1 MICFSISL
9 GKPFSFVLF
18 SNRHGSFCAF
28 TFLLK
33 FWDEL
38 VIENP
43 VGMLFGIVLNVYIN
57 FGEIEN
63 FTILGPSIQEHGIYR
78 HLSSLFLNIC

>member
-1 MICFSISL
+1 MFKYLIGQIFLFCFQ
-9 GKPFSFVLF
+9 
-18 SNRHGSFCAF
+18 NWHGSFCAF

-33 FWDEL
+33 FWDKF
-38 VIENP
+38 VKENP

-63 FTILGPSIQEHGIYR
+63 LTILGSSIQEHGIYH
-78 HLSSLFLNIC
+78 HLSSLFLNVC

>member
-1 MICFSISL
+1 MFKYLIGQSFLFCFQ
-9 GKPFSFVLF
+9 
-18 SNRHGSFCAF
+18 NWHGSFCAF

-33 FWDEL
+33 FWDKF
-38 VIENP
+38 VKENP

-63 FTILGPSIQEHGIYR
+63 LTILGSSIQEHGIYH
-78 HLSSLFLNIC
+78 HLSSLSLNVC